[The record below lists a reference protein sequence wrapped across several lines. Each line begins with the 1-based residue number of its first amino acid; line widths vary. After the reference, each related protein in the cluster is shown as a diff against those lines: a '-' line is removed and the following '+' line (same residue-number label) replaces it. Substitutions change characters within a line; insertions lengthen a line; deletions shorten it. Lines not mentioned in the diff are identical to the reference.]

1 MSTIK
6 LKSSEGDVFLVD
18 IEITNTSQ
26 TIKDLLKSE
35 NVQNDNTVV
44 PLDACNDGTGKPP
57 CAGHTSWEAAFF
69 DLRLV
74 PTLELLKGALYLQME
89 GLIDSA
95 SKALNALVERMTPE
109 QLSAEYYATAVPDRV
124 REAQGADASPC

>member
-1 MSTIK
+1 MTPP
-6 LKSSEGDVFLVD
+6 
-18 IEITNTSQ
+18 Q
-26 TIKDLLKSE
+26 
-35 NVQNDNTVV
+35 
-44 PLDACNDGTGKPP
+44 CNDGTGKPP

-95 SKALNALVERMTPE
+95 SKTLNALVERMTPE

-124 REAQGADASPC
+124 REAQGQMPPRAKRPARRGGPPGRFGSKKSKKNKTQDEVLLSECSDDSMLSD